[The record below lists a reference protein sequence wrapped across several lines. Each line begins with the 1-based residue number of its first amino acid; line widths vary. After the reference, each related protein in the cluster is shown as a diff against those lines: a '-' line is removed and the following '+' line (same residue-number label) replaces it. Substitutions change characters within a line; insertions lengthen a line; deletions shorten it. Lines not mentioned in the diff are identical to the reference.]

1 MSDVVATEI
10 ATEIAIDQRAVKA
23 SSSSVLGMTLFVAS
37 EAMFFAAFFGAYFTI
52 YAATAIW
59 PPLQIP
65 IPEITISAIAT
76 VLLVT
81 SGFTLSAGVGAAR
94 KGKAS
99 HLNLWLG
106 VTIVLGVAF
115 LVLQA
120 YDYSN
125 TGFSIHEG
133 TYASLFYVM
142 TGLHM
147 AHVIGGVLFLILVFF
162 QSRAGEFSIE
172 RQDPVRSAAIYWH
185 FVDIVWVGLFV
196 IFYILP
202 QGGS

>member
-1 MSDVVATEI
+1 MSDATVTDI
-10 ATEIAIDQRAVKA
+10 AVDQRAMKG
-23 SSSSVLGMTLFVAS
+23 SSSSILGMTLFVAS

-65 IPEITISAIAT
+65 IPDVAISAIAT
-76 VLLVT
+76 VLLIT

-94 KGKAS
+94 KGRTNRLS
-99 HLNLWLG
+99 LWLA
-106 VTIVLGVAF
+106 VTIVLGIAF

-125 TGFSIHEG
+125 TGFSIHAG
-133 TYASLFYVM
+133 AYASLFYIM

-147 AHVIGGVLFLILVFF
+147 AHVIGGVLLLILVFVRA
-162 QSRAGEFSIE
+162 RAGDFSSE
-172 RQDPVRSAAIYWH
+172 QHDPVRASSIYWH

-202 QGGS
+202 QRGS

>member
-1 MSDVVATEI
+1 
-10 ATEIAIDQRAVKA
+10 
-23 SSSSVLGMTLFVAS
+23 MTLFVAS

-52 YAATAIW
+52 YAATAVW

-65 IPEITISAIAT
+65 IPSLTVSAVAT
-76 VLLVT
+76 ALLVI

-94 KGKAS
+94 KGR
-99 HLNLWLG
+99 LNQLNVWLA
-106 VTIVLGVAF
+106 VTIVLGLAF
-115 LVLQA
+115 LILQA

-125 TGFSIHEG
+125 TGFSIHDG
-133 TYASLFYVM
+133 TYASLFYIM

-147 AHVIGGVLFLILVFF
+147 AHVIGGVLFLILVLV

-172 RQDPVRSAAIYWH
+172 RHDPVRASAIYWH

-196 IFYILP
+196 IFYLLP
-202 QGGS
+202 HGGS